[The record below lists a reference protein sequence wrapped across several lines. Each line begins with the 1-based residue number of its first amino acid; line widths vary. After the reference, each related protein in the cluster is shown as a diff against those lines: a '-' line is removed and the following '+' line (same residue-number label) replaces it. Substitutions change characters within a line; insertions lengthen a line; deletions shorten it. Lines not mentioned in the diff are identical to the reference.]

1 VTQCSRK
8 TTFLPECDRCRIPV
22 TLVYL
27 NRIVREK
34 DPMDFSEIY
43 QQYAR
48 DVHRFSLYLSGNYAL
63 AEDPTAETFVH
74 AMCGPTDLR
83 VDSVKA
89 YLFAI
94 ARNLFRDVVERQRRL
109 VADSEAPEG
118 ADPAPSPARAAED
131 RQTLAVVLKAIQ
143 RLPEQQR
150 EALVLSVDAD
160 LRYDQIGAILGCSV
174 AAVKVRIHRARLQ
187 LKSELEGQ
195 ERAWKT

>member
-1 VTQCSRK
+1 
-8 TTFLPECDRCRIPV
+8 
-22 TLVYL
+22 
-27 NRIVREK
+27 
-34 DPMDFSEIY
+34 MDFSEIY
-43 QQYAR
+43 QRYAH
-48 DVHRFSLYLSGNYAL
+48 DVHRFSLYLSGNYVL
-63 AEDPTAETFVH
+63 AEDLTAETFVH
-74 AMCGPTDLR
+74 AMCGSTDLR

-94 ARNLFRDVVERQRRL
+94 ARNLFRDVLERQRRL
-109 VADSEAPEG
+109 VAVSEAPAS

-131 RQTLAVVLKAIQ
+131 RQTLVVVLKAIQ

-187 LKSELEGQ
+187 LKSELEGK
-195 ERAWKT
+195 ERAWKK

>member
-1 VTQCSRK
+1 VTLRK
-8 TTFLPECDRCRIPV
+8 IPV

-34 DPMDFSEIY
+34 KTMDFSEIY
-43 QQYAR
+43 KRYAH

-63 AEDPTAETFVH
+63 AEDLTAETFVH
-74 AMCGPTDLR
+74 AMCGPTALR

-94 ARNLFRDVVERQRRL
+94 ARNLFRDVVDRQRRL
-109 VADSEAPEG
+109 VAVSEAPEE
-118 ADPAPSPARAAED
+118 ADPAPSPARTAED

-143 RLPEQQR
+143 RLPDQQR
-150 EALVLSVDAD
+150 EALVLSVDKD

>member
-1 VTQCSRK
+1 
-8 TTFLPECDRCRIPV
+8 
-22 TLVYL
+22 
-27 NRIVREK
+27 
-34 DPMDFSEIY
+34 MDFSEIY
-43 QQYAR
+43 QRYAH

-63 AEDPTAETFVH
+63 AEDLTAETFVH
-74 AMCGPTDLR
+74 AMCGPTALR

-109 VADSEAPEG
+109 VAVREV

-143 RLPEQQR
+143 RLPDQQR
-150 EALVLSVDAD
+150 EALVLSVDED
-160 LRYDQIGAILGCSV
+160 MRYDQIGAILGCSV

-187 LKSELEGQ
+187 LKSELKGQ
-195 ERAWKT
+195 ERAWKR